1 MCIRDRNGTDYV
13 TVYTKNEAQTNGPEA
28 IETITIDPEA
38 ARYVKYIQKE
48 RWLHS
53 GNGKQYSGSIYEFEV
68 YEALDTT
75 PKPSK
80 DALIAVEP
88 DSSGAKSASR
98 EIGPSK
104 SKLVTVEFNMYTS
117 LEPTET
123 NTAVGLGAAGS
134 NYTSYGEV
142 PVIIRMYSDGY
153 FGAYNGKTKGY
164 VQSKVAFTQ
173 NEKYRVRVVVD
184 LKNKTYSAYVTGPDK
199 KEQCFAENFGYR
211 AAAPENIGKIYL
223 FNNQQPAGSYWLDK
237 ITLTDARCV

>member
-1 MCIRDRNGTDYV
+1 MLSLIHIFQVSENGTDYV

-153 FGAYNGKTKGY
+153 FGAVSYTHLDVYKRQIQYGSFKT
-164 VQSKVAFTQ
+164 SRNIFW
-173 NEKYRVRVVVD
+173 
-184 LKNKTYSAYVTGPDK
+184 KT
-199 KEQCFAENFGYR
+199 
-211 AAAPENIGKIYL
+211 I
-223 FNNQQPAGSYWLDK
+223 
-237 ITLTDARCV
+237 